1 MKEKL
6 LPWENP
12 NQDYRRT
19 LIKRH
24 SERRYRTL
32 QMAKTLR
39 IMLTKFKT
47 LNIERYNSEII
58 TKISFLEGNSDVL
71 DDEDFSEAKKFVSK
85 MKRNLTKAEK
95 EKEQK

>member
-12 NQDYRRT
+12 NPDYRRT

-24 SERRYRTL
+24 SVRRYRTL
-32 QMAKTLR
+32 QLAKTLR

-47 LNIERYNSEII
+47 LNIEHYNSEII
-58 TKISFLEGNSDVL
+58 TQISFLEGNSDVL